1 MYERRLKDIR
11 QLVLWP
17 IWFHDFDFAPGK
29 KVCPE
34 DLLLDQTTA
43 L

>member
-1 MYERRLKDIR
+1 MCERRLKNIS
-11 QLVLWP
+11 QVVLWP
-17 IWFHDFDFAPGK
+17 IWFHDFDFTPGK

-34 DLLLDQTTA
+34 DFFLDQTTV